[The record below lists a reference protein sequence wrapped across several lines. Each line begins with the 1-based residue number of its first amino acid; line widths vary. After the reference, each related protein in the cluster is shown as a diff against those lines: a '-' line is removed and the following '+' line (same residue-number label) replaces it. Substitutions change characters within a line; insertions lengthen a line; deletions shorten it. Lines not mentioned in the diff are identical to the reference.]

1 MKDFLSVFQEAYC
14 GFIPRECSNGT
25 TLYTFRYTF
34 ALKVGEE
41 VVHRFQHLTGPWSA
55 QVAFCERLCNDDSV
69 LRCVA
74 EYLGEFDAS
83 FAGLVIYVKK
93 EEEK

>member
-1 MKDFLSVFQEAYC
+1 MKDFLAVVQEAYQ
-14 GFIPRECSNGT
+14 GFVPRESSNGVS
-25 TLYTFRYTF
+25 LYTFRYTF
-34 ALKVGEE
+34 ALKVNDE

-55 QVAFCERLCNDDSV
+55 QLAFYEKLCNDDSIE
-69 LRCVA
+69 RCVA

-83 FAGLVIYVKK
+83 FAGVVIYIKK